1 MKSRILF
8 VDDERHLL
16 DGLKRSL
23 RSQRNVWE
31 VSFADSGEEA
41 VRLTEEQHFDVVVT
55 DMRMPGMNG
64 AELLARLS
72 ENYPDMIRLIL
83 SGHSDEALILKAVPY
98 AHQFLAKPCDAE
110 AIKHVIT
117 RSLKLKSL
125 VEDSRMQALVS
136 QIRSLPTLP
145 ELYVELT
152 DLLNSDRVSVQKV
165 GELISKDPAMVS
177 KILQMVN
184 SAFFGI
190 GHHISSPVHAA
201 TMLGIETLR
210 GLVLSAGIF
219 IQFDTKALN
228 IGDFTLEALHRHSLQ
243 VSRLAKSIAESM
255 GAERRVVEDSLL
267 AGLLHDIGKL
277 ILVQSLPNEYREFF
291 KKIHDCRAELL
302 EAERAV
308 FHVDHGRV
316 GAYLLGLWALPD
328 SLVEAVAYHH
338 EPQLSEHFGL
348 SPLLA
353 VHVADALISA
363 HSTETSV
370 IPTMLNMDYLAAAG
384 MTDRLDGWRALHT
397 TLLAEAG

>member
-8 VDDERHLL
+8 VDDEQHLL

-23 RSQRNVWE
+23 RGQRHDWE
-31 VSFADSGEEA
+31 MVFASSGEEA
-41 VRLTEEQHFDVVVT
+41 IGLAEESRFDVVVS

-64 AELLARLS
+64 AELLQQLS
-72 ENYPDMIRLIL
+72 ERYPDMIRLIL
-83 SGHSDEALILKAVPY
+83 SGHSDESLILKAVPY
-98 AHQFLAKPCDAE
+98 AHQFLSKPCDADV
-110 AIKHVIT
+110 IKQVIT

-165 GELISKDPAMVS
+165 GEVIGKDPAMVS

-184 SAFFGI
+184 SAFFGV
-190 GHHISSPVHAA
+190 GHHISNPVQAA
-201 TMLGIETLR
+201 TMLGTETLR

-219 IQFDTKALN
+219 MQFDTQALN
-228 IGDFTLEALHRHSLQ
+228 VGGFTLQALHRHSLQ
-243 VSRLAKSIAESM
+243 VSHLSKAIALSM
-255 GAERRVVEDSLL
+255 GVGKQMVEDALL

-277 ILVQSLPNEYREFF
+277 VLVQSLPNEYQQFF
-291 KKIHDCRAELL
+291 DKVHNCQIELL

-308 FHVDHGRV
+308 FNVDHGRM

-328 SLVEAVAYHH
+328 SLVEAVAFHH
-338 EPQLSEHFGL
+338 EPHLAEHFGF

-353 VHVADALISA
+353 VHVADVLTSA
-363 HSTETSV
+363 QSTDPAV
-370 IPTMLNMDYLAAAG
+370 VPAGLDMAYLEASGVA
-384 MTDRLDGWRALHT
+384 DRLDEWRELHT
-397 TLLAEAG
+397 KLIAEAE

>member
-1 MKSRILF
+1 MKNRILF

-31 VSFADSGEEA
+31 MTFATSGEEA
-41 VRLTEEQHFDVVVT
+41 IRLTDAQHFDVVVA
-55 DMRMPGMNG
+55 DMRMPGMTG
-64 AELLARLS
+64 AELLERLS
-72 ENYPDMIRLIL
+72 EHHPDMIRLIL
-83 SGHSDEALILKAVPY
+83 SGHSDETLILKAVPY
-98 AHQFLAKPCDAE
+98 AHQFLSKPCE
-110 AIKHVIT
+110 ADVIKHVIT

-125 VEDSRMQALVS
+125 VEDGRVQALVS
-136 QIRSLPTLP
+136 QTRSLPTLP

-152 DLLNSDRVSVQKV
+152 DLLNSDRVSVQQV
-165 GELISKDPAMVS
+165 GEVIGQDPAMVS

-190 GHHISSPVHAA
+190 GHHISSPAQAA
-201 TMLGIETLR
+201 TMLGTETLR

-219 IQFDTKALN
+219 MQFDTKALN
-228 IGDFTLEALHRHSLQ
+228 VGGFTLEALHRHSLQ
-243 VSRLAKSIAESM
+243 VSRLAKGIAVSM
-255 GAERRVVEDSLL
+255 EAEKQVVEDSLL
-267 AGLLHDIGKL
+267 AGLLHDIGRL
-277 ILVQSLPNEYREFF
+277 VLVQSLPDEYQEFIN
-291 KKIHDCRAELL
+291 KMHDCQTGLL

-308 FHVDHGRV
+308 FNVDHGRV

-370 IPTMLNMDYLAAAG
+370 IPTTLNMDYLAAAG